1 MVAER
6 ERSHQKKDWERR
18 ADKGAQMNEKKT
30 IFVPK
35 FLKMNTG
42 TILLLFVFAYFIGL
56 LVISYITSRNA
67 DNQSFFIGNKKSK
80 WWLVAFGMIGTSL
93 SGVTF
98 ISVPGTVGKMTA
110 GDYPFGGFEYYMLV
124 IGFFIGYFIV
134 AFVLLPLYYKMN
146 LTSIYTY
153 LGRRF
158 NVEAHKIGSL
168 FFIISRSIGA
178 TARLFLVVNVL
189 QIFLLEGLGIP
200 FWVTAAVILLMVL
213 LYTFEGGVKTIV
225 ITDTLQTSFM
235 IISLIGCIVYIL
247 SNLNLSAAEAYTVL
261 AANDY
266 THFINFDLNSK
277 TFFLKTILGGMFIT
291 IAMTGLDQEM
301 MQKNISVDNLHNSKK
316 NMLTFAVTLLVV
328 NLAFLFL
335 GGLLYL
341 FSMENGAEYGQ
352 IVNMVNGQESI
363 SNVFGF
369 KDPAT
374 GVINNM
380 MGDDLFPALS
390 LQGYFPLFIAVI
402 FIIGLISALF
412 PSADGA
418 LTAVTSSYCVD
429 LLNMNENQEKTE
441 KEKKRLRMKV
451 HLVFT
456 VIFFVLIMVFKA
468 INDKSIVYLIM
479 EVAGYTYGPLLG
491 LFAFGILTKFQIVK
505 KYGILVVTLVS
516 PVLTYFLNYV
526 VTHNSAYKIG
536 VELIIINGLLTFIGL
551 WLIRSKGF
559 KVVK

>member
-1 MVAER
+1 MDSAKVLL
-6 ERSHQKKDWERR
+6 
-18 ADKGAQMNEKKT
+18 
-30 IFVPK
+30 IFV
-35 FLKMNTG
+35 
-42 TILLLFVFAYFIGL
+42 FVYFVGL
-56 LVISYITSRNA
+56 LVISYFTSRNS

-110 GDYPFGGFEYYMLV
+110 GNYPFGGFEYYMMV

-134 AFVLLPLYYKMN
+134 AAILLPLYYKMN

-153 LGRRF
+153 LGKRF

-168 FFIISRSIGA
+168 FFIISRAIGA
-178 TARLFLVVNVL
+178 TARLYLVVNVL
-189 QIFLLEGLGIP
+189 QLFLLENLGVP

-213 LYTFEGGVKTIV
+213 LYTYEGGVKTIV

-235 IISLIGCIVYIL
+235 IISLVACIIYIL
-247 SNLNLSAAEAYTVL
+247 SNLNLSTLEAFQIL
-261 AANDY
+261 ADKDY
-266 THFINFDLNSK
+266 THFINTDINSK

-301 MQKNISVDNLHNSKK
+301 MQKNISVDNLKNSKK
-316 NMLTFAVTLLVV
+316 NMLTFAGTLLLV

-341 FSMENGAEYGQ
+341 FAMQNGAEYSQ
-352 IVNMVNGQESI
+352 LVDVVNGKENI
-363 SNVFGF
+363 TNIFGF
-369 KDPAT
+369 KDAA
-374 GVINNM
+374 GNINNI

-390 LQGYFPLFIAVI
+390 LQGYFPMFISVI
-402 FIIGLISALF
+402 FIIGLTSALF

-429 LLNMNENQEKTE
+429 LLNLNEDTTRTE
-441 KEKKRLRMKV
+441 KQKKILRMKI
-451 HLVFT
+451 HLIFT
-456 VIFFVLIMVFKA
+456 VVFFLLIMIFKW
-468 INDKSIVYLIM
+468 IDDKSIVYLIM

-491 LFAFGILTKFQIVK
+491 LFAFGIFTKHTISK
-505 KYGILVVTLVS
+505 KYAILSVTILA
-516 PVLTYFLNYV
+516 PIFTYLINYV
-526 VTHNSAYKIG
+526 VSNFSDYKIG
-536 VELIIINGLLTFIGL
+536 VELIILNGLLTFIGL
-551 WLIRSKGF
+551 WLVRK
-559 KVVK
+559 K

>member
-1 MVAER
+1 
-6 ERSHQKKDWERR
+6 
-18 ADKGAQMNEKKT
+18 MNSS
-30 IFVPK
+30 
-35 FLKMNTG
+35 
-42 TILLLFVFAYFIGL
+42 TILLLFVFVYFVGL
-56 LVISYITSRNA
+56 LGIAYITSRNA

-98 ISVPGTVGKMTA
+98 ISVPGTVGKMT
-110 GDYPFGGFEYYMLV
+110 GTEYIFGGFEYYMLV

-134 AFVLLPLYYKMN
+134 AFVLLPLYYKLN

-153 LGRRF
+153 LGKRF

-178 TARLFLVVNVL
+178 TARLYLVVNVL
-189 QIFLLEGLGIP
+189 QIFLLQSLGVP
-200 FWVTAAVILLMVL
+200 FWATSAVILLMVL

-235 IISLIGCIVYIL
+235 IISLVGCIIYIL
-247 SNLNLSAAEAYTVL
+247 SSLNISTGEAFQILSEKK
-261 AANDY
+261 Y
-266 THFINFDLNSK
+266 THFVNFDVNSK

-301 MQKNISVDNLHNSKK
+301 MQKNISVDNLRNSKK
-316 NMLTFAVTLLVV
+316 NMLTFAVTLLIV

-341 FSMENGAEYGQ
+341 FAQTNGAEYGQ
-352 IVNMVNGQESI
+352 ITNII
-363 SNVFGF
+363 SGKETITNVFGF
-369 KDPAT
+369 KDAA
-374 GVINNM
+374 GKINNI

-390 LQGYFPLFIAVI
+390 LQGYFPLFISVI

-429 LLNMNENQEKTE
+429 LLNLNEDEEKTE
-441 KEKKRLRMKV
+441 KQKKKIRMRI
-451 HLVFT
+451 HLIFT
-456 VIFFVLIMVFKA
+456 VVFFVLIMIFKA

-491 LFAFGILTKFQIVK
+491 LFAFGILTKAQITK
-505 KYGILVVTLVS
+505 KYGILIVTLLA
-516 PVLTYFLNYV
+516 PVFTYLINYF
-526 VTHNSAYKIG
+526 VTLYSDYKIG

-551 WLIRSKGF
+551 WLIRK
-559 KVVK
+559 KD

>member
-1 MVAER
+1 
-6 ERSHQKKDWERR
+6 
-18 ADKGAQMNEKKT
+18 MNSAT
-30 IFVPK
+30 V
-35 FLKMNTG
+35 
-42 TILLLFVFAYFIGL
+42 LLFFVFAYFIGL
-56 LVISYITSRNA
+56 LGIAYITSRNS

-98 ISVPGTVGKMTA
+98 ISVPGTVGKITG
-110 GDYPFGGFEYYMLV
+110 GDYLYGGFEYYMMV

-134 AFVLLPLYYKMN
+134 AFILLPLYYRMN

-178 TARLFLVVNVL
+178 TARLYLVVNVL
-189 QIFLLEGLGIP
+189 QIFLLESLGVP

-235 IISLIGCIVYIL
+235 ILSLIGCIVYIL
-247 SNLNLSAAEAYTVL
+247 SNLNLSAGEAYTIL
-261 AANDY
+261 ADQQY
-266 THFINFDLNSK
+266 THLINTDINSK
-277 TFFLKTILGGMFIT
+277 TYFLKTVLGGMFIT

-301 MQKNISVDNLHNSKK
+301 MQKNISVDNLKNSKK
-316 NMLTFAVTLLVV
+316 NMLTFAVTLLFV

-341 FSMENGAEYGQ
+341 FAMENGAQYDT
-352 IVNMVNGQESI
+352 IVNIINGQETV

-369 KDPAT
+369 KDAA
-374 GVINNM
+374 GNINNI

-390 LQGYFPLFIAVI
+390 LQGYFPMAISVI

-429 LLNMNENQEKTE
+429 LLTLNDDTTRTE
-441 KEKKRLRMKV
+441 KQKKKIRMRI
-451 HLVFT
+451 HLIFTLVF
-456 VIFFVLIMVFKA
+456 FALIMIFKA

-491 LFAFGILTKFQIVK
+491 LFAFGIFTRFQIMK
-505 KYGILVVTLVS
+505 KGAILAVTLIA
-516 PVLTYFLNYV
+516 PVLTYAINTM
-526 VTHNSAYKIG
+526 VTHYSDYRIG

-551 WLIRSKGF
+551 WLIRK
-559 KVVK
+559 K

>member
-1 MVAER
+1 
-6 ERSHQKKDWERR
+6 
-18 ADKGAQMNEKKT
+18 MNSAT
-30 IFVPK
+30 
-35 FLKMNTG
+35 L
-42 TILLLFVFAYFIGL
+42 LLLFVFAYFIGL

-110 GDYPFGGFEYYMLV
+110 GEYPFGGFEYYMLV

-134 AFVLLPLYYKMN
+134 AFILLPLYYKMN

-153 LGRRF
+153 LGKRF

-178 TARLFLVVNVL
+178 TARLYLVVNVL
-189 QIFLLEGLGIP
+189 QIFLLQGLGVP
-200 FWVTAAVILLMVL
+200 FWVTSAVILLMVL

-235 IISLIGCIVYIL
+235 IISLVGCIVYIL
-247 SNLNLSAAEAYTVL
+247 SNLNLSAGEAFTIL
-261 AANDY
+261 SDKQY
-266 THFINFDLNSK
+266 THFINSDINSK

-301 MQKNISVDNLHNSKK
+301 MQKNISVDNLRNSKK
-316 NMLTFAVTLLVV
+316 NMLTFAGTLLAV

-341 FSMENGAEYGQ
+341 FAIQNGAEYGQ
-352 IVNMVNGQESI
+352 IVNIISGKESI
-363 SNVFGF
+363 TNVFGF
-369 KDPAT
+369 SDAA
-374 GVINNM
+374 GSINNI

-390 LQGYFPLFIAVI
+390 LQGYFPLFISVI

-429 LLNMNENQEKTE
+429 LLNLNEDKTRTE
-441 KEKKRLRMKV
+441 KQKKRLRMKI
-451 HLVFT
+451 HLIFT
-456 VIFFVLIMVFKA
+456 VVFFILIMIFKA

-491 LFAFGILTKFQIVK
+491 LFAFGIFTKYQIVK
-505 KYGILVVTLVS
+505 KNAILAVTLLA
-516 PVLTYFLNYV
+516 PVFTYLINMF
-526 VTHNSAYKIG
+526 VTQNTGYKIG
-536 VELIIINGLLTFIGL
+536 VELIIINGFLTFIGL
-551 WLIRSKGF
+551 WLIRK
-559 KVVK
+559 KQ

>member
-1 MVAER
+1 MEPA
-6 ERSHQKKDWERR
+6 KILL
-18 ADKGAQMNEKKT
+18 
-30 IFVPK
+30 IFV
-35 FLKMNTG
+35 
-42 TILLLFVFAYFIGL
+42 FVYFIGL
-56 LVISYITSRNA
+56 LVISYFTSRNSV
-67 DNQSFFIGNKKSK
+67 NPSFFIGNKKSK

-110 GDYPFGGFEYYMLV
+110 GNYPFGGFEYYMMV

-134 AFVLLPLYYKMN
+134 AGILLPLYYRMN

-153 LGRRF
+153 LGKRF

-168 FFIISRSIGA
+168 FFIISRAIGA
-178 TARLFLVVNVL
+178 TARLYLVVNVL
-189 QIFLLEGLGIP
+189 QIFLLEGLGVP
-200 FWVTAAVILLMVL
+200 FWLTALVILLMVL

-235 IISLIGCIVYIL
+235 IISLVGCIVYIL
-247 SNLNLSAAEAYTVL
+247 SHLNLSAPEAFDIL
-261 AANDY
+261 ASKNY
-266 THFINFDLNSK
+266 THFINTDINSK

-301 MQKNISVDNLHNSKK
+301 MQKNISVDNLKNSKK
-316 NMLTFAVTLLVV
+316 NMLTFAGTLLVV

-341 FSMENGAEYGQ
+341 FAMQNGAEYSQ
-352 IVNMVNGQESI
+352 LIDVVNGKESI
-363 SNVFGF
+363 TNIFGF
-369 KDPAT
+369 KDAA
-374 GVINNM
+374 GNIKNI

-390 LQGYFPLFIAVI
+390 LQGYFPMFISVI

-429 LLNMNENQEKTE
+429 LLNLNEDQTKTE
-441 KEKKRLRMKV
+441 KQKKTLRMKI
-451 HLVFT
+451 HLIFT
-456 VIFFVLIMVFKA
+456 VIFFVLIMIFKA

-491 LFAFGILTKFQIVK
+491 LFAFGIFTKHQISK
-505 KYGILVVTLVS
+505 KYSILIVTLLAPIV
-516 PVLTYFLNYV
+516 TYLINYI
-526 VTHNSAYKIG
+526 VTNFTDYKIG
-536 VELIIINGLLTFIGL
+536 VELIILNGLLTFFGL
-551 WLIRSKGF
+551 WL
-559 KVVK
+559 VKDKK

>member
-1 MVAER
+1 
-6 ERSHQKKDWERR
+6 
-18 ADKGAQMNEKKT
+18 MN
-30 IFVPK
+30 P
-35 FLKMNTG
+35 G

-56 LVISYITSRNA
+56 LVISYFTSRNS

-110 GDYPFGGFEYYMLV
+110 GDYAFGGFEYYMMV

-134 AFVLLPLYYKMN
+134 AGVLLPLYYRMN

-168 FFIISRSIGA
+168 FFIISRAIGA
-178 TARLFLVVNVL
+178 TARLYLVVNIL
-189 QIFLLEGLGIP
+189 QIFLLEALGVP
-200 FWVTAAVILLMVL
+200 FWVTAFVLLLMIL

-235 IISLIGCIVYIL
+235 ILSLIACIVYIL
-247 SNLNLSAAEAYTVL
+247 SNLNLSFGEAYSIL
-261 AANDY
+261 EQKQY
-266 THFINFDLNSK
+266 THFINTDINSK

-301 MQKNISVDNLHNSKK
+301 MQKNISVDNLKNSKK
-316 NMLTFAVTLLVV
+316 NMLTFAGTLLFV

-341 FSMENGAEYGQ
+341 FAIQNGATYGD
-352 IVNMVNGQESI
+352 G
-363 SNVFGF
+363 VFGF
-369 KDPAT
+369 KGAD
-374 GVINNM
+374 GQINNI

-390 LQGYFPLFIAVI
+390 LGHFPIAISVI

-429 LLNMNENQEKTE
+429 LLGLNEDQQKTE
-441 KEKKRLRMKV
+441 KQKKRLRMKV
-451 HLVFT
+451 HLTFT
-456 VIFFVLIMVFKA
+456 VIFFALIMVFKA
-468 INDKSIVYLIM
+468 INEKSIVYLIM
-479 EVAGYTYGPLLG
+479 EIAGYTYGPLLG
-491 LFAFGILTKFQIVK
+491 LFAFGILTKFTIVK
-505 KYGILVVTLVS
+505 KYSILAVTLLA
-516 PVLTYFLNYV
+516 PVLTYLINLYV
-526 VTHNSAYKIG
+526 TNNTDYRIG
-536 VELIIINGLLTFIGL
+536 VELIILNGFLTFVGL
-551 WLIRSKGF
+551 WLVRSK
-559 KVVK
+559 KVNYKVA

>member
-1 MVAER
+1 
-6 ERSHQKKDWERR
+6 
-18 ADKGAQMNEKKT
+18 
-30 IFVPK
+30 
-35 FLKMNTG
+35 
-42 TILLLFVFAYFIGL
+42 
-56 LVISYITSRNA
+56 
-67 DNQSFFIGNKKSK
+67 
-80 WWLVAFGMIGTSL
+80 MIGTSL

-98 ISVPGTVGKMTA
+98 ISVPGTVGKITG
-110 GDYPFGGFEYYMLV
+110 GDYLYGGFEYYMMV

-134 AFVLLPLYYKMN
+134 AFILLPLYYRMN

-178 TARLFLVVNVL
+178 TARLYLVVNVL
-189 QIFLLEGLGIP
+189 QIFLLESLGVP

-235 IISLIGCIVYIL
+235 ILSLIGCIVYIL
-247 SNLNLSAAEAYTVL
+247 SNLNLSAGEAYTIL
-261 AANDY
+261 ADQQY
-266 THFINFDLNSK
+266 THLINTDINSK
-277 TFFLKTILGGMFIT
+277 TYFLKTVLGGMFIT

-301 MQKNISVDNLHNSKK
+301 MQKNISVDNLKNSKK
-316 NMLTFAVTLLVV
+316 NMLTFAVTLLFV

-341 FSMENGAEYGQ
+341 FAMENGAQYDT
-352 IVNMVNGQESI
+352 IVNIINGQETV

-369 KDPAT
+369 KDAA
-374 GVINNM
+374 GNINNI

-390 LQGYFPLFIAVI
+390 LQGYFPMAISVI

-429 LLNMNENQEKTE
+429 LLTLNDDTTRTE
-441 KEKKRLRMKV
+441 KQKKKIRMRI
-451 HLVFT
+451 HLIFTLVF
-456 VIFFVLIMVFKA
+456 FALIMIFKA

-491 LFAFGILTKFQIVK
+491 LFAFGIFTRFQIMK
-505 KYGILVVTLVS
+505 KGAILAVTLIA
-516 PVLTYFLNYV
+516 PVLTYAINTM
-526 VTHNSAYKIG
+526 VTHYSDYRIG

-551 WLIRSKGF
+551 WLIRK
-559 KVVK
+559 K

>member
-1 MVAER
+1 MEPA
-6 ERSHQKKDWERR
+6 KILL
-18 ADKGAQMNEKKT
+18 
-30 IFVPK
+30 IFV
-35 FLKMNTG
+35 
-42 TILLLFVFAYFIGL
+42 FVYFIGL
-56 LVISYITSRNA
+56 LIISYFTSRNS

-110 GDYPFGGFEYYMLV
+110 GNYPFGGFEYYMMV

-134 AFVLLPLYYKMN
+134 AGILLPLYYKMN

-153 LGRRF
+153 LGKRF

-168 FFIISRSIGA
+168 FFIISRAIGA
-178 TARLFLVVNVL
+178 TARLYLVVNVL
-189 QIFLLEGLGIP
+189 QIFLLEGLGVP
-200 FWVTAAVILLMVL
+200 FWLTALVILLMVL

-235 IISLIGCIVYIL
+235 IISLLGCIVYIL
-247 SNLNLSAAEAYTVL
+247 SHLNLSAPEAFDIL
-261 AANDY
+261 ASKNY
-266 THFINFDLNSK
+266 THFINTDINSK

-301 MQKNISVDNLHNSKK
+301 MQKNISVDNLKNSKK
-316 NMLTFAVTLLVV
+316 NMLTFAGTLLVV

-341 FSMENGAEYGQ
+341 FAMQNGAEYSQ
-352 IVNMVNGQESI
+352 LIDVVNGKESI
-363 SNVFGF
+363 TNIFGF
-369 KDPAT
+369 KDAA
-374 GVINNM
+374 GNIKNI

-390 LQGYFPLFIAVI
+390 LQGYFPMFISVI

-429 LLNMNENQEKTE
+429 LLNLNEDQTKTE
-441 KEKKRLRMKV
+441 KQKKTLRMKI
-451 HLVFT
+451 HLIFT
-456 VIFFVLIMVFKA
+456 VIFFVLIMIFKA

-491 LFAFGILTKFQIVK
+491 LFAFGIFTKHQISK
-505 KYGILVVTLVS
+505 KYSILIVTLLA
-516 PVLTYFLNYV
+516 PIFTYLINYI
-526 VTHNSAYKIG
+526 VTNFTDYKIG
-536 VELIIINGLLTFIGL
+536 VELIILNGLLTFFGL
-551 WLIRSKGF
+551 WL
-559 KVVK
+559 VKDKK

>member
-1 MVAER
+1 
-6 ERSHQKKDWERR
+6 
-18 ADKGAQMNEKKT
+18 MNSAT
-30 IFVPK
+30 V
-35 FLKMNTG
+35 
-42 TILLLFVFAYFIGL
+42 LLFFVFAYFIGL
-56 LVISYITSRNA
+56 LVIAYITSRNS

-98 ISVPGTVGKMTA
+98 ISVPGTVGKITG
-110 GDYPFGGFEYYMLV
+110 GDYLYGGFEYYMMV

-134 AFVLLPLYYKMN
+134 AFILLPLYYRMN

-178 TARLFLVVNVL
+178 TARLYLVVNVL
-189 QIFLLEGLGIP
+189 QIFLLESLGVP

-235 IISLIGCIVYIL
+235 ILSLIGCIVYIL
-247 SNLNLSAAEAYTVL
+247 SNLNLSAGEAYTIL
-261 AANDY
+261 ADQQY
-266 THFINFDLNSK
+266 THLINTDINSK
-277 TFFLKTILGGMFIT
+277 TYFLKTVLGGMFIT

-301 MQKNISVDNLHNSKK
+301 MQKNISVDNLKNSKK
-316 NMLTFAVTLLVV
+316 NMLTFAVTLLFV

-341 FSMENGAEYGQ
+341 FAMENGAQYDT
-352 IVNMVNGQESI
+352 IVNIINGQETV

-369 KDPAT
+369 KDAA
-374 GVINNM
+374 GNINNI

-390 LQGYFPLFIAVI
+390 LQGYFPMAISVI

-429 LLNMNENQEKTE
+429 LLTLNDDTTRTE
-441 KEKKRLRMKV
+441 KQKKKIRMRI
-451 HLVFT
+451 HLIFTLVF
-456 VIFFVLIMVFKA
+456 FALIMIFKA

-491 LFAFGILTKFQIVK
+491 LFAFGIFTRFQIMK
-505 KYGILVVTLVS
+505 KGAILAVTLIAPALTYGINTM
-516 PVLTYFLNYV
+516 
-526 VTHNSAYKIG
+526 VTHYSDYRIG

-551 WLIRSKGF
+551 WLIRK
-559 KVVK
+559 K